1 MNFTNGI
8 DKCLMVDEETSSLWH
23 PSAGQALIAW
33 LWRLPAGHQQLRTP
47 ISDKFTYDQ
56 DGPRQKQDRSVIV
69 WNTNAGKQT
78 VLISWLSLSITTIVS
93 LLFSCL
99 LVKNH

>member
-33 LWRLPAGHQQLRTP
+33 LRRLPTGHQQLRTP

-56 DGPRQKQDRSVIV
+56 DGPRQKQDHSVIV
-69 WNTNAGKQT
+69 WNTNARTQK
-78 VLISWLSLSITTIVS
+78 LLSSYPGFLYQSQ
-93 LLFSCL
+93 L
-99 LVKNH
+99 